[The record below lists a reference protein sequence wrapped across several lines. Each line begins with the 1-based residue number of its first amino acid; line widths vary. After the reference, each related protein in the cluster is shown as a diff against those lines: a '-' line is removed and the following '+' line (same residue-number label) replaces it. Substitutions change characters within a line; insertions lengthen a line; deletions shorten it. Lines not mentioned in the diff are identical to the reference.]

1 MTSSDNI
8 SNTITADINSL
19 ADEAIK
25 DHGKMRHIVTLLYD
39 EDLTRRFTAAKALGE
54 IARREP
60 ELMQR
65 RWERIFR
72 SFDDTMSCWGAAEA
86 LGEIARNLPAYR
98 NKIALFLK
106 IFKKDDCSCQGYIWG
121 MCRICQV
128 ERDKINDFVQEL
140 ETFLNSSNACI
151 RGQAL
156 WVLGE
161 LRVQAIAERMK
172 HFLEDECET
181 WYYDNEAV
189 NRGKI
194 KTIVEEALRKI
205 RN

>member
-1 MTSSDNI
+1 MTRSDNI
-8 SNTITADINSL
+8 PETITADINML

-25 DHGKMRHIVTLLYD
+25 DHGKMRNIVKLLYD
-39 EDLTRRFTAAKALGE
+39 EDLMRRFTAAKALGE
-54 IARREP
+54 IAKREP

-98 NKIALFLK
+98 GRIAIFMK
-106 IFKKDDCSCQGYIWG
+106 VFKKDDCGCQGYIWG

-128 ERDKINDFVQEL
+128 ERDKTGEFVQEL
-140 ETFLNSSNACI
+140 EAFLNSSNACI

-156 WVLGE
+156 WALGE
-161 LRVQAIAERMK
+161 LRVKGMVERMK
-172 HFLEDECET
+172 YFLEDEGET

-189 NRGKI
+189 NRGEI
-194 KTIVEEALRKI
+194 KTIAADALRKM
-205 RN
+205 NH